1 MECLKKSF
9 DNRHSSFQTEQEA
22 LMKLKDAL
30 KKKKFVVTSEVQAPI
45 DQEPEDLVQTLR
57 QVRGRVD
64 GVSLSEVE
72 FEGIVGDTIK
82 TCQLL
87 NQNQL
92 EPIYQTTTREKNR
105 LQLQKDLI
113 NAHEAGIDNLL
124 VFTEDYRI
132 TGDSLQEMMFF
143 HVDAGKLQSVLEH
156 IRKGQ
161 TVEGETLTSKAEFLL
176 GSGVESAWGKN
187 VPDLEMKEMEEMTK
201 IGTGYFLTTPVF
213 DIDQFANFLKQANT
227 FDVPVIAEV
236 MILRTAGMAR
246 FLNRHLKSGLV
257 PEWIIQKLAK
267 APDKQKASVE
277 IFADIVKGLKDLCQ
291 GVHIITIGGEEKLNR
306 YLDAAKLK

>member
-1 MECLKKSF
+1 
-9 DNRHSSFQTEQEA
+9 
-22 LMKLKDAL
+22 MKLKTAL

-45 DQEPEDLVQTLR
+45 DQEPEELVRSLS

-72 FEGIVGDTIK
+72 LEGIVGDTIK
-82 TCQLL
+82 TCELL
-87 NQNQL
+87 NQNRL
-92 EPIYQTTTREKNR
+92 EPIYQTTIRDKNR

-113 NAHEAGIDNLL
+113 DAHNAGIDNLL
-124 VFTEDYRI
+124 VFTEDYRL

-143 HVDAGKLQSVLEH
+143 HVDAGKLDSVLEH
-156 IRKGQ
+156 IRQGE
-161 TVEGETLTSKAEFLL
+161 TVEGDSLKSKADFLL
-176 GSGVESAWGKN
+176 GSGVESSWGKN

-213 DIDQFANFLKQANT
+213 DVDLFAKFLKQAQT
-227 FDVPVIAEV
+227 FGVPVIAEV

-246 FLNRHLKSGLV
+246 FLNRHLRSGLV
-257 PEWIIQKLAK
+257 PEWIIQKLAR

-277 IFADIVKGLKDLCQ
+277 IFTDIVTSLKDLCQ
-291 GVHIITIGGEEKLNR
+291 GVHIITIGAEEKLKL